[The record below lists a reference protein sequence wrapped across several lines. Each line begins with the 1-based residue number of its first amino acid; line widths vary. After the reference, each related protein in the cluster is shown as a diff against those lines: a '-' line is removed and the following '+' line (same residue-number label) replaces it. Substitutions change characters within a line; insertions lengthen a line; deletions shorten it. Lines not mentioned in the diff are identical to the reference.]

1 MTSALW
7 AQFLLSGSQSNLNML
22 MIPFDNLTAAC
33 TPVTFTPAARI
44 FHRFSEAS
52 IGVLDL
58 KVKLLAFSFLFFG
71 WANAQTGE
79 PTDFFFTNCGF
90 ILAGELAPP
99 SCVGA
104 SDGSALVYP
113 FIGEGLT
120 YEWIG
125 LNNLTNSATNLAAG
139 TYQLIVS
146 DGACTDTIFIPLQD
160 PPAIVA
166 PLLDTSICAFSAPID
181 LTDGVSGGAGGYTVT
196 AIVSLLGADVDCAPC
211 AGNVV
216 VINETTVLDVT
227 LKDANGCTASR
238 LVIVSLLDLL
248 TATTI
253 AMPETCNDNGRLEVL
268 ADGGS
273 GNYLYG
279 LNSTATDLQTS
290 NIFEGLA
297 GGDLYTAIVIDLAG
311 CSTSAPGFVGLAPDF
326 SPASIAA
333 SNASCYGSN
342 NGEIVITGTNANVIG
357 YGLNTINGST
367 TQPFFG
373 NLAPGNYTVFVI
385 EPNNCF
391 NGYPVVIGQPD
402 SLQVALAEVADV
414 SCPGGADG
422 LAVINASGGNGGYR
436 YALNNSSFNQNNVF
450 DDLQAGTYLARV
462 QDVRF
467 CENTRLFTIA
477 APDPPELG
485 AVTDPSCTGEPT
497 GSIVIVEAGKL
508 LIGEFQ
514 FSLDSINWQ
523 SENLFEGLEP
533 GVYTVYI
540 RYPDGCVFSVIAIV
554 SQSAAPLVFLTTE
567 DPACYGLAD
576 GFIAVETAGGQPP
589 FRFALNGGSFQSDG
603 VFNGLE
609 AGAYVVQIQDANN
622 CLLSLELALEQ
633 PALLETQY
641 QLEPMEEE
649 GRWYVN
655 LIVTGGV
662 TPYTYSWSTGSQAED
677 QFNLPTGTYEVI
689 VTDAQGCESLLTV
702 MAGTTGTETFSL
714 SNGVRVFPVPTHSD
728 VQVHF
733 ELPLSQAVF
742 ARLSDARGVALW
754 QSEFSG
760 GNRFGVPLQDF
771 TAGVYWLILENA
783 GKIEVFRVVRI

>member
-1 MTSALW
+1 
-7 AQFLLSGSQSNLNML
+7 ML
-22 MIPFDNLTAAC
+22 MIPFDNLIAAC
-33 TPVTFTPAARI
+33 GSAI
-44 FHRFSEAS
+44 FSATTCTLQRFLRAVNSA
-52 IGVLDL
+52 LDL
-58 KVKLLAFSFLFFG
+58 KVKLIAFSFLFFG
-71 WANAQTGE
+71 LANAQTGE
-79 PTDFFFTNCGF
+79 PTDFFFTDCGY
-90 ILAGELAPP
+90 ILAGELAAP

-125 LNNLTNSATNLAAG
+125 LNNLTNNATNLAAG
-139 TYQLIVS
+139 TYQLVVS
-146 DGACTDTIFIPLQD
+146 DGACTDTIFIPLQN
-160 PPAIVA
+160 PPAIDA
-166 PLLDTSICAFSAPID
+166 PLLDTSICAFNAPIN
-181 LTDGVSGGAGGYTVT
+181 LADGISGGAGDYTVT

-211 AGNVV
+211 ASNIVV
-216 VINETTVLDVT
+216 LNETTVLEVT
-227 LKDANGCTASR
+227 LQDATGCTISR

-253 AMPETCNDNGRLEVL
+253 TMPETCNNNGRLEVL

-279 LNSTATDLQTS
+279 LNNTATDFQLS
-290 NIFEGLA
+290 NVFEGLA
-297 GGDLYTAIVIDLAG
+297 GDELYTAVVFDFSG
-311 CSTSAPGFVGLAPDF
+311 CTTSASAFVGLTPDF

-333 SNASCYGSN
+333 SNASCYGAN
-342 NGEIVITGTNANVIG
+342 NGEIAITGTNANVIG

-367 TQPFFG
+367 TEPFFG

-385 EPNNCF
+385 EPDNCI

-402 SLQVALAEVADV
+402 SLQVSVTEMADV

-436 YALNNSSFNQNNVF
+436 YALNNSPFTQDNVF
-450 DDLQAGTYLARV
+450 DQLQAGTYLGRV
-462 QDVRF
+462 QDMRF
-467 CENTRLFTIA
+467 CENTRIFTIA

-485 AVTDPSCTGEPT
+485 AVTDPSCTGEST

-508 LIGEFQ
+508 LIGEFE

-523 SENLFEGLEP
+523 SENHFEGLEP

-554 SQSAAPLVFLTTE
+554 SQSAAPIVFLTTE
-567 DPACYGLAD
+567 APACFGLAD
-576 GFIAVETAGGQPP
+576 GFIAVETFGGQSP
-589 FRFALNGGSFQSDG
+589 FGFALNGGNFQPDS
-603 VFNGLE
+603 VFNGLG
-609 AGAYVVQIQDANN
+609 AGPYLVTIQDANN
-622 CLLSLELALEQ
+622 CLLSIELALEQ
-633 PALLETQY
+633 PALLETLY
-641 QLEPMEEE
+641 QLEPMGE

-677 QFNLPTGTYEVI
+677 QFNLPTGAYEVT
-689 VTDAQGCESLLTV
+689 VTDAQGCESILMV

-714 SNGVRVFPVPTHSD
+714 SNGVRVFPVPTYSD
-728 VQVHF
+728 VQVQF
-733 ELPLSQAVF
+733 EGPVSQAIF
-742 ARLSDARGVALW
+742 ARLFDARGVALW
-754 QSEFSG
+754 QDEFAA
-760 GNRFGVPLQDF
+760 GNGFGVPLQDF
-771 TAGVYWLILENA
+771 TAAVYWLVLES
-783 GKIEVFRVVRI
+783 GGERGVFRVVKM